1 VGTMTPAA
9 DPKQLWEESF
19 EEQIARRAY
28 NTAPVEAL
36 VRNVAYYLRA
46 RHPDAALRG
55 LHALELG
62 CGAGANLVWL
72 AQKGLRVSGV
82 DIASNALALARQ
94 SLERA
99 GHADRVGE
107 LVECSVDRTPFPDGS
122 FDVVL
127 ESCVFQ
133 HLDRRTREG
142 AFAEVRRLLKE
153 GGLFVGN
160 MLGTGHTT
168 FQHRN
173 GEQLAEDPGSL
184 YLADGTSRIHLT
196 DIGLAHF
203 FSREELEK
211 LLAGF
216 TTVDPLLNTYA
227 LPREEARRRGYDEY
241 LQSMWTVYA
250 IK

>member
-1 VGTMTPAA
+1 MTLST

-19 EEQIARRAY
+19 EEQIARGAY

-46 RHPDAALRG
+46 RHSPAEQRT
-55 LHALELG
+55 LHFLEMG
-62 CGAGANLVWL
+62 VGAGPNLVWL
-72 AQKGLRVSGV
+72 AEKGIRVSGV
-82 DIASNALALARQ
+82 DIAANALALARR

-107 LVECSVDRTPFPDGS
+107 LVESSVTRTPFPDAT
-122 FDVVL
+122 FDGVI

-133 HLDRRTREG
+133 HLDRGDRLA
-142 AFAEVRRLLKE
+142 AFAEVRRLLKK

-160 MLGTGHTT
+160 MLAEGHTT
-168 FQHRN
+168 FQQKKA
-173 GEQLAEDPGSL
+173 EQLVDDPGSL
-184 YLADGTSRIHLT
+184 YLADGTSKFHLT
-196 DIGLAHF
+196 NIGLAHF
-203 FSREELEK
+203 FSSAELAE

-216 TTVDPLLNTYA
+216 EVVDPLPSTYR

-241 LQSMWTVYA
+241 LQCMWTVYA

>member
-1 VGTMTPAA
+1 MKPVA
-9 DPKQLWEESF
+9 DSKKLWEDSF
-19 EEQIARRAY
+19 DEQIARGAY

-46 RHPDAALRG
+46 RHGGAALRD

-82 DIASNALALARQ
+82 DIAENALALARQ
-94 SLERA
+94 SLERS
-99 GHADRVGE
+99 GYADRVGD
-107 LVECSVDRTPFPDGS
+107 LLECSVARTPFPGES
-122 FDVVL
+122 FDVIL

-133 HLDRRTREG
+133 HLDKPAREA
-142 AFAEVRRLLKE
+142 AFAEVRRLLKK
-153 GGLFVGN
+153 GGLFVGHV
-160 MLGTGHTT
+160 LATGHTT
-168 FQHRN
+168 FQHEK
-173 GEQLAEDPGSL
+173 GEPLADDPGSL
-184 YLADGTSRIHLT
+184 FLADGTSKIHLT
-196 DIGLAHF
+196 NIGLAHF
-203 FSREELEK
+203 FSRDELER

-216 TTVDPLLNTYA
+216 TTVDPLLSNYA
-227 LPREEARRRGYDEY
+227 LPREEAKRRGYDEY

>member
-1 VGTMTPAA
+1 MKPAG
-9 DPKQLWEESF
+9 DPKRRWEESF
-19 EEQIARRAY
+19 DEQIARGAY

-46 RHPDAALRG
+46 RHEGAALG
-55 LHALELG
+55 NLHALELG

-82 DIASNALALARQ
+82 DIAGNALALARQ
-94 SLERA
+94 NLSRS

-107 LVECSVDRTPFPDGS
+107 LLECSVAKTPFTDGS
-122 FDVVL
+122 FDVIL

-133 HLDRRTREG
+133 HLDKGTREA
-142 AFAEVRRLLKE
+142 AFAEVRRLLKKD
-153 GGLFVGN
+153 GLFVGH

-168 FQHRN
+168 FQQRK
-173 GEQLAEDPGSL
+173 GEPLADDPGSL

-196 DIGLAHF
+196 SIGLAHF
-203 FSREELEK
+203 FTREELLA
-211 LLAGF
+211 LLSGF
-216 TTVDPLLNTYA
+216 QTVDPLLSTYA
-227 LPREEARRRGYDEY
+227 LPHEEAKRRGYDEY
-241 LQSMWTVYA
+241 VQSMWTVYA